1 MLYKF
6 FNGTKLRLFLSFLVL
21 TSPSIK
27 ADWFALN
34 MTRGV
39 TDVSNEVFELHML
52 IFWICVA
59 IGVVVFSVMFYSM
72 WAHTKKK
79 NPEPAKFHEN
89 HKLEIAWTIIPFLIL
104 IAMAVPASKTLVKI
118 YDDEAGDINIQV
130 TGYQWKWQY
139 RYLEDDVS
147 FFSNLSTDLDEI
159 YNLVPKGENYLQEV
173 DEMVVIPVGKK
184 VRFLITA
191 NDVIHSWW
199 MPAFAIKQDAIP
211 GFVNT
216 AWTVV
221 DKPGIYRGKCTE
233 LCGKNHGF
241 MPIVVKVVEQEEYD
255 LWVNEKKQAAIRLAE
270 LTTKEWTTAELME
283 RGETVYDINCV
294 ACHQTEGQGIAGI
307 FPALAGSDIA
317 LYEKDKHIEILMEGV
332 SGAAMNSFDYL
343 SEVEL
348 AAVITYTRQAWGNAE
363 NGDGEIVIPKD
374 IVDYNCLLY
383 TSPSPRDPKT
393 SRMPS
398 SA

>member
-1 MLYKF
+1 MFFKF
-6 FNGTKLRLFLSFLVL
+6 LRNLNKRLSLL
-21 TSPSIK
+21 ILLLAAPAIK

-34 MTRGV
+34 MTRGI
-39 TDVSNEVFELHML
+39 TDISNEVFELHML

-59 IGVVVFSVMFYSM
+59 IGALVFAVMFYSM

-79 NPEPAKFHEN
+79 NPVPATFHEN

-118 YDDEAGDINIQV
+118 YDDEAGDVNIQV

-139 RYLEDDVS
+139 KYLEDDVS
-147 FFSNLSTDLDEI
+147 FFSNLSTDPDEI

-173 DEMVVIPVGKK
+173 DEMVVIPAGKK

-199 MPAFAIKQDAIP
+199 VPAFAIKQDAIP

-221 DKPGIYRGKCTE
+221 DTPGIYRGKCTE

-255 LWVNEKKQAAIRLAE
+255 LWVDNKRQEAIKLAE
-270 LTTKEWTTAELME
+270 LTTKDWSAEELIE
-283 RGETVYDINCV
+283 RGQEVYEKNCV
-294 ACHQTEGQGIAGI
+294 SCHMAEGQGISGI
-307 FPALAGSDIA
+307 FPALAGSEIA
-317 LYEKDKHIEILMEGV
+317 LYDKDRHIEILMEGV
-332 SGAAMNSFDYL
+332 QGAAMNSFDYL

-348 AAVITYTRQAWGNAE
+348 AAVITYSRQAWGNAE
-363 NGDGEIVIPKD
+363 KGDGEIVVPKD
-374 IVDYNCLLY
+374 IVDYKE
-383 TSPSPRDPKT
+383 PKI
-393 SRMPS
+393 
-398 SA
+398 

>member
-1 MLYKF
+1 MFFKF
-6 FNGTKLRLFLSFLVL
+6 SRNLNKSLSLLVIFLATPLL
-21 TSPSIK
+21 N

-34 MTRGV
+34 MTRGI
-39 TDVSNEVFELHML
+39 TDISNEVFELHML

-59 IGVVVFSVMFYSM
+59 IGALVFAVMFYSM

-79 NPEPAKFHEN
+79 NPVPAKFHEN

-104 IAMAVPASKTLVKI
+104 IAMAIPASKTLVKI

-173 DEMVVIPVGKK
+173 DEMVVIPAGKK

-221 DKPGIYRGKCTE
+221 DTPGIYRGKCTE

-241 MPIVVKVVEQEEYD
+241 MPIVVKVVEQDEYD
-255 LWVNEKKQAAIRLAE
+255 LWVDNKRQEAIKLAE
-270 LTTKEWTTAELME
+270 LTTKDWSTEELME
-283 RGETVYDINCV
+283 RGQTVYEVNCV

-307 FPALAGSDIA
+307 FPALAGSEIA
-317 LYEKDKHIEILMEGV
+317 LYDKERHIEILMEGV
-332 SGAAMNSFDYL
+332 QGAAMNSFDYL

-348 AAVITYTRQAWGNAE
+348 AAVITYSRQAWGNAE
-363 NGDGEIVIPKD
+363 KGDGEIVVPKD
-374 IVDYNCLLY
+374 IVDYKE
-383 TSPSPRDPKT
+383 PKI
-393 SRMPS
+393 
-398 SA
+398 

>member
-1 MLYKF
+1 MSFKYLQNLQK
-6 FNGTKLRLFLSFLVL
+6 KIISALLLFSV
-21 TSPSIK
+21 PMK

-39 TDVSNEVFELHML
+39 TDISNEVFELHML

-59 IGVVVFSVMFYSM
+59 IGVVVFGVMFYSM
-72 WAHTKKK
+72 YAHTKKK
-79 NPEPAKFHEN
+79 NPVAASFHEN
-89 HKLEIAWTIIPFLIL
+89 HKVEIAWTIIPFLIL
-104 IAMAVPASKTLVKI
+104 IAMAIPASKTLVKI
-118 YDDEAGDINIQV
+118 YDDEAGDLNIQV

-139 RYLEDDVS
+139 NYLEDDVS
-147 FFSNLSTDLDEI
+147 FFSNLSTDMDEI
-159 YNLVPKGENYLQEV
+159 NNLVPKGENYLQEV

-216 AWTVV
+216 AWTKV

-241 MPIVVKVVEQEEYD
+241 MPIVVKVVEQNEYD
-255 LWVNEKKQAAIRLAE
+255 EWVSGKKEAAMKMAE
-270 LTTKEWTTAELME
+270 LTTKDWTAEELVA
-283 RGETVYDINCV
+283 RGESVYAVNCV
-294 ACHQTEGQGIAGI
+294 ACHQTNGQGIPGI
-307 FPALAGSDIA
+307 FPALAGSDVV
-317 LYEKDKHIEILMEGV
+317 LNNKERNIEILMEGV
-332 SGAAMNSFDYL
+332 QGAAMNSFSYL

-348 AAVITYTRQAWGNAE
+348 AAVITYTRQSWGNKE
-363 NGDGEIVIPKD
+363 NGDGEIVVPKD
-374 IVDYNCLLY
+374 IVDYKK
-383 TSPSPRDPKT
+383 PKI
-393 SRMPS
+393 
-398 SA
+398 

>member
-1 MLYKF
+1 MSYI
-6 FNGTKLRLFLSFLVL
+6 TKSINNHIVKIFVVLFSY
-21 TSPSIK
+21 TTDIN
-27 ADWFALN
+27 ADWSALN

-39 TDVSNEVFELHML
+39 TGVSNEVFELHML

-59 IGVVVFSVMFYSM
+59 IGVVVFGVMFYSM
-72 WAHTKKK
+72 YAHTKKK
-79 NPEPAKFHEN
+79 NPVASTFHEST
-89 HKLEIAWTIIPFLIL
+89 KVEIAWTIIPFLIL
-104 IAMAVPASKTLVKI
+104 IAMAIPASKTLVKI

-147 FFSNLSTDLDEI
+147 FFANLSTDLDEI

-184 VRFLITA
+184 IRFLITA

-216 AWTVV
+216 AWTIV
-221 DKPGIYRGKCTE
+221 DEPGTYRGKCTE

-241 MPIVVKVVEQEEYD
+241 MPIVVKAVEQEEYD
-255 LWVNEKKQAAIRLAE
+255 QWINDKKQAAMKLAE
-270 LTTKEWTTAELME
+270 LTTKNWTTEELMAK
-283 RGETVYDINCV
+283 GQDVYAVNCV
-294 ACHQTEGQGIAGI
+294 ACHQTNGEGITGI
-307 FPALAGSDIA
+307 FPALAGSDIV
-317 LYEKDKHIEILMEGV
+317 LNNKPRNIEILMEGV
-332 SGAAMNSFDYL
+332 QGAAMNSFDYL

-348 AAVITYTRQAWGNAE
+348 ASVITYTRQSWGNDAK
-363 NGDGEIVIPKD
+363 GDGTVVLPQD
-374 IVDYNCLLY
+374 IVTYKE
-383 TSPSPRDPKT
+383 PKI
-393 SRMPS
+393 
-398 SA
+398 

>member
-1 MLYKF
+1 MFYKL
-6 FNGTKLRLFLSFLVL
+6 FNGIKRGPILSAFLFLMLPV
-21 TSPSIK
+21 K

-39 TDVSNEVFELHML
+39 TEVSNEVFELHML

-59 IGVVVFSVMFYSM
+59 IGVAVFSVMFYSM

-147 FFSNLSTDLDEI
+147 FFQNLSTDLDEI
-159 YNLVPKGENYLQEV
+159 YNRVPKGENYLQEV
-173 DEMVVIPVGKK
+173 DEAVVIPVGKK

-216 AWTVV
+216 AWTIV
-221 DKPGIYRGKCTE
+221 DKPGTYRGKCTE

-241 MPIVVKVVEQEEYD
+241 MPIVVRAVEQEEYD
-255 LWVNEKKQAAIRLAE
+255 EWLNEKRQAAIRLAE
-270 LTTKEWTTAELME
+270 LTTKEWSTAELME
-283 RGETVYDINCV
+283 RGETVYEVNCV

-307 FPALAGSDIA
+307 FPALAGSEVA
-317 LYEKDKHIEILMEGV
+317 LYEKDRHIEILMEGV

-363 NGDGEIVIPKD
+363 SGDGEVVIPKD
-374 IVDYNCLLY
+374 IVDYKE
-383 TSPSPRDPKT
+383 PKI
-393 SRMPS
+393 
-398 SA
+398 

>member
-1 MLYKF
+1 M
-6 FNGTKLRLFLSFLVL
+6 SFKYLQNL
-21 TSPSIK
+21 QIKIMSALLIFSAPMK

-39 TDVSNEVFELHML
+39 TDISNEVFELHML

-59 IGVVVFSVMFYSM
+59 IGIVVFGVMFYSM
-72 WAHTKKK
+72 YAHTKKK
-79 NPEPAKFHEN
+79 NPVAASFHEN
-89 HKLEIAWTIIPFLIL
+89 HKVEIAWTIIPFLIL
-104 IAMAVPASKTLVKI
+104 IAMAIPASKTLVKI
-118 YDDEAGDINIQV
+118 YDDEAGDLNIQV

-139 RYLEDDVS
+139 NYLEDDVS
-147 FFSNLSTDLDEI
+147 FFSNLSTDMDEI
-159 YNLVPKGENYLQEV
+159 NNLVPKGENYLQEV

-216 AWTVV
+216 AWTKV

-241 MPIVVKVVEQEEYD
+241 MPIVVKVVEQNEYD
-255 LWVNEKKQAAIRLAE
+255 EWVSGKKEAAMKMAE
-270 LTTKEWTTAELME
+270 LTTKDWTAEELVA
-283 RGETVYDINCV
+283 RGESVYAVNCV
-294 ACHQTEGQGIAGI
+294 ACHQTNGQGIPGI
-307 FPALAGSDIA
+307 FPALAGSDVV
-317 LYEKDKHIEILMEGV
+317 LNNKERNIEILMEGV
-332 SGAAMNSFDYL
+332 QGAAMNSFSYL

-348 AAVITYTRQAWGNAE
+348 AAVITYTRQSWGNKE
-363 NGDGEIVIPKD
+363 NGDGEIVVPKD
-374 IVDYNCLLY
+374 IVDYKK
-383 TSPSPRDPKT
+383 PKI
-393 SRMPS
+393 
-398 SA
+398 